1 MSRRQYLILLAFSIP
16 LVTVLDLPGA
26 MRAMWG
32 TSTPAVPDVSTSRQ
46 ATPILDRVAILAD
59 EPLDDVK
66 MARRSD
72 SFPDVE
78 LTDQFG
84 QNHLFRRDLI
94 RDRIV
99 CVMFFY
105 SQCTGTCP
113 GTIQMVSHL
122 RQAAK
127 DQFADQDVQFVAITL
142 DPEHDTPEV
151 LKEYADARGI
161 LPDESMPEWLFCTG
175 RYEDLEL
182 IRRSL
187 GLYDRDPVVDADR
200 TQHAALVVFGN
211 DKADRWTAQPSG
223 LGSNDLVETFFRI
236 TGTSERQRFSHRIG
250 RSDQFMKTSA
260 GGPASAAGYYP
271 TLQAGDAACRKNP
284 SECCSLPDAK
294 R

>member
-1 MSRRQYLILLAFSIP
+1 MSRRQYLILLALSLP

-26 MRAMWG
+26 VRAMLQ
-32 TSTPAVPDVSTSRQ
+32 TPTASVPDVSTSLQ
-46 ATPILDRVAILAD
+46 AAPIVDRVALLAD
-59 EPLDDVK
+59 EPLGDVT

-72 SFPDVE
+72 SFPDVQ
-78 LTDQFG
+78 LIDQYG

-94 RDRIV
+94 RDKIV

-105 SQCTGTCP
+105 SECTGTCP

-122 RQAAK
+122 RQASK
-127 DQFADQDVQFVAITL
+127 GQFADQDVQFVAITL

-151 LKEYADARGI
+151 LKEYAESRGI
-161 LPDESMPEWLFCTG
+161 LPEEGMPEWLFCTG
-175 RYEDLEL
+175 RYEDLEQ

-187 GLYDRDPVVDADR
+187 GLYDRDPVIDADR

-223 LGSNDLVETFFRI
+223 LGGNDLVETFFRI
-236 TGTSERQRFSHRIG
+236 TGTSERQRFAHRIG
-250 RSDQFMKTSA
+250 RSDQFMRTSA
-260 GGPASAAGYYP
+260 RGSASVAGYYP
-271 TLQAGDAACRKNP
+271 TLKAGDTARCINP
-284 SECCSLPDAK
+284 SEACSLPDAK